1 MVNSVYFVLI
11 LLELIPMPITA
22 EEAAERKKAAESG
35 GRIGNNGGN
44 ASEATNTKVSVNN
57 FMNQ

>member
-1 MVNSVYFVLI
+1 
-11 LLELIPMPITA
+11 MPITA